1 MFFAGSGTTFR
12 EHQISHAHKYTHT
25 RSKTRLISHSSI
37 IIFRFWAPAV
47 FLAPTVRLF
56 FRRKKKKDSGA
67 SFQRFYL
74 LPLANCSFP
83 YSSHPLDFL
92 SFLQKIFTAIFLP
105 YSPLAGL
112 KLTTKR
118 TAPLLACS
126 WAADSWLLSKSNNGG
141 SFRMCHFIPGNFSPA
156 EIPPLFSQLANCYF
170 LVGVGFLI
178 LLKLF
183 HFFPPPCELL
193 GRAQQLPLDNLKKS
207 KEATS
212 FFLLHTFGPVPTQ
225 ESYEIWGKFSSPPK
239 N

>member
-1 MFFAGSGTTFR
+1 M
-12 EHQISHAHKYTHT
+12 
-25 RSKTRLISHSSI
+25 ISHSSI

-47 FLAPTVRLF
+47 YLAPTVRLF
-56 FRRKKKKDSGA
+56 FRRKKKNDTAARVFRDFTCS
-67 SFQRFYL
+67 L
-74 LPLANCSFP
+74 LPTALSPIRRTHSTFFP
-83 YSSHPLDFL
+83 SCRKFSQLFFCRL
-92 SFLQKIFTAIFLP
+92 FLP

-156 EIPPLFSQLANCYF
+156 EFPPLFSQLANCYF